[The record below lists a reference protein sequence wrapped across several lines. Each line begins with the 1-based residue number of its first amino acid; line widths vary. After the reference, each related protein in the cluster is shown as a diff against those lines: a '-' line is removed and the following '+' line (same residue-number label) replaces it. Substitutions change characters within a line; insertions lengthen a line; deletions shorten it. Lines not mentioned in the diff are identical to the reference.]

1 MADGIPLPGQA
12 APAFTVS
19 STAGDLSLETLLQ
32 TGRVVLAF
40 YAEDGTPSCGA
51 EISMLKDASEMV
63 REFGAQIVAVSA
75 DSLES
80 HAGFAARLGGV
91 PFPLASDP
99 DLTAASAY
107 DVVDDENGKRA
118 RRAVFVIDRD
128 GTVLLSLPHFQPNNV
143 AHMEMIFGALGVE
156 V

>member
-1 MADGIPLPGQA
+1 MRDGHPLPGQP
-12 APAFTVS
+12 APPFALI
-19 STAGDLSLETLLQ
+19 STAGDVSLETLLLR
-32 TGRVVLAF
+32 GRVVLAF
-40 YAEDGTPSCGA
+40 YTEDGTPSCSA
-51 EISMLKDASEMV
+51 EISMLKEAAEMV

-80 HAGFAARLGGV
+80 HIEFAARLGDV
-91 PFPLASDP
+91 PFPLASDA
-99 DLTAASAY
+99 DLAAASAY
-107 DVVDDENGKRA
+107 GVVDEESGKRS